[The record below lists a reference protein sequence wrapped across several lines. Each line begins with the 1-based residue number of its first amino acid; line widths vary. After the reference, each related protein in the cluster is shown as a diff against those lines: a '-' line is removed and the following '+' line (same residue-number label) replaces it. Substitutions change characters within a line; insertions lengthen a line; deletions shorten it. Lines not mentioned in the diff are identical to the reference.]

1 MYSVDYRFVGN
12 EGAAEFLAAAEF
24 SDDAKEVVAHG
35 TAEPLLGL

>member
-1 MYSVDYRFVGN
+1 MYSVDHRSVGN

-24 SDDAKEVVAHG
+24 SDDANEAVAHG